1 MFAILSKK
9 VSIRYNLLMK
19 TPDDQM
25 DLDTYYESLKMKDSA
40 FSLFLLSK
48 NK

>member
-25 DLDTYYESLKMKDSA
+25 DLDTYYESLKDS
-40 FSLFLLSK
+40 SFLLIFIEQE
-48 NK
+48 